1 MSERIG
7 LTMENNKELAFEEA
21 LSRLEEIVRAL
32 DGGAAPLDE
41 SLALF
46 EEGVRLVK
54 LCSAK
59 LDGAEQRVKI
69 LVRSEDGAVSE
80 EDLPPMQEGGR

>member
-1 MSERIG
+1 
-7 LTMENNKELAFEEA
+7 METNDMKFEAA

-32 DGGAAPLDE
+32 DSGAAPLDE

-54 LCSAK
+54 LCSEK
-59 LDGAEQRVKI
+59 LDSAEQRVKI
-69 LVRSEDGAVSE
+69 LVRGEDGNMTEQAFA
-80 EDLPPMQEGGR
+80 PMKEG

>member
-1 MSERIG
+1 MVV
-7 LTMENNKELAFEEA
+7 TVENKKELAFEEA
-21 LSRLEEIVRAL
+21 LARLEEIVRAL

-46 EEGVRLVK
+46 EEGVKLVK

-69 LVRSEDGAVSE
+69 LVRGEDGGAVE
-80 EDLPPMQEGGR
+80 QDFVPAQEGAK

>member
-1 MSERIG
+1 
-7 LTMENNKELAFEEA
+7 MEQTNMKFEEA
-21 LSRLEEIVRAL
+21 LARLEEIVRAL

-54 LCSAK
+54 LCSEK
-59 LDGAEQRVKI
+59 LDSAEQTVKI
-69 LVRSEDGAVSE
+69 LVRGEDGTAVE
-80 EDLPPMQEGGR
+80 QDFVQAKEGETK